1 MSQLQLTFSLQH
13 PLSLFLSLAHSL
25 THWTHVTQVNEQQ
38 DMQNTVSKKKKKNPM
53 AVIHPLT

>member
-38 DMQNTVSKKKKKNPM
+38 DMQNTVSKKKTPWQLF
-53 AVIHPLT
+53 IH